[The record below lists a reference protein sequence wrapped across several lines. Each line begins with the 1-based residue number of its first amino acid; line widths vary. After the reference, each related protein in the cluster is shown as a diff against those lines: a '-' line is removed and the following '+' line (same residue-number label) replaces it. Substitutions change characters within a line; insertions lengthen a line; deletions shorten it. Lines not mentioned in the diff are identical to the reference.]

1 MMMIG
6 GKGSSYAR
14 VASSC
19 RWDCLWRGGGD
30 SSDVDCICCW
40 ILLLL
45 VLVPLVPVKA
55 YIVWDFGKDDA
66 VISCVRSGLCR
77 LYLLVGRSFVSIMF
91 ITLWRRLF
99 CVKRFLS
106 VSTKNMDPSFQR
118 DSRCPLCDELVHY
131 IKIRKVVP
139 VPLIALCSVFCELP
153 YGLLLLQLM
162 IGGLECEVWATS
174 TDVPVKAWCKIF

>member
-19 RWDCLWRGGGD
+19 RWDCLWRGGGGD

-40 ILLLL
+40 FLLLL

-55 YIVWDFGKDDA
+55 CIVWDFRKDDA

-91 ITLWRRLF
+91 ITLWRQLF

-106 VSTKNMDPSFQR
+106 VSTKNKDPSFQR
-118 DSRCPLCDELVHY
+118 DSSCPLCNELVHY
-131 IKIRKVVP
+131 IEYARWSECLLTSCVVSS
-139 VPLIALCSVFCELP
+139 ANSQEGFCCYSWWSEASSAK
-153 YGLLLLQLM
+153 M
-162 IGGLECEVWATS
+162 
-174 TDVPVKAWCKIF
+174 

>member
-19 RWDCLWRGGGD
+19 RWDFLWRGGGD

-66 VISCVRSGLCR
+66 VISCVRSGLCH
-77 LYLLVGRSFVSIMF
+77 LWYLLVGRSFVSIMF
-91 ITLWRRLF
+91 ITLWRQLF

-106 VSTKNMDPSFQR
+106 VSTKIWI
-118 DSRCPLCDELVHY
+118 PLCNELVHY

-139 VPLIALCSVFCELP
+139 VPLIALCSVFCELL